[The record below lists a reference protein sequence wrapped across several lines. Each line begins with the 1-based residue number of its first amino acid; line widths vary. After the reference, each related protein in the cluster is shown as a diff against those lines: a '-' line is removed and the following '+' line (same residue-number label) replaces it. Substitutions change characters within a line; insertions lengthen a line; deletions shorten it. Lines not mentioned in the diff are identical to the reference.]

1 MFSKQEALQ
10 IKKDF
15 WTGFADAYP
24 RKWLLHNTKI
34 KDVTFKFFVDNKT
47 AQVALEIEPKED
59 EKRTI
64 YFEKVESLKAI
75 LLEEFLPDAVFER
88 NYYLPN
94 GKLISRIWVDI
105 DKSVSVNNKNTWQ
118 EIYDFFA
125 EKMTNFELFFYEYE
139 DYIKDLEINT

>member
-15 WTGFADAYP
+15 WTGFAEAYP

-47 AQVALEIEPKED
+47 AQVALEIEPKDD
-59 EKRTI
+59 EKRKI
-64 YFEKVESLKAI
+64 YFEKVESLKTI
-75 LLEEFLPDAVFER
+75 LLADFLADAVFER

-105 DKSVSVNNKNTWQ
+105 DQSVSVNNKNTWH

-125 EKMTNFELFFYEYE
+125 EKMTNFELFFYQYE